1 MMPGQPPGAGQPG
14 WRFDSATGYYLN
26 PSTGVYFDPQRGAYG
41 VDGRWISGAEYTAVY
56 GRPMAGPPGAPAAQ
70 QPKHNNRYVAHPSLS
85 RGGVGDASTGIGA
98 PAPASASAPAH
109 QPQPNPGHHHQR
121 PGGDGAGF
129 VPAYGG
135 NADAAEGVRRLQEG
149 MRRRQGAPAAGPNPR
164 VPSSDHQHQGG
175 SNQRGGHQQQQQHPA
190 TVSTSRAA
198 PPTPLGLAAERGD
211 AATCRTLLKDGAD
224 PDGVGPRGNRPLHY
238 AAYEGHAK
246 AAELL
251 LTHDADANARN
262 DVGCTPLHNA
272 STRGHGDVVA
282 SLIAAGADVNA
293 VDVDGV
299 TPLHVASTRG
309 VSEQLLRAG
318 ADPNARR
325 RDGRTPLHE
334 ACERGDGWATEALL
348 GLGAAPDAR
357 EKASCGG
364 RTPLHVTG
372 DWRCARALCAA
383 GADVEAVAD
392 GSGWTPLQ
400 TAAAEGK
407 AEVVRT
413 LLEAGARSNAR
424 TSVKIGWGKTALDL
438 AKERGHR
445 EVTRLLGG
453 GGGTVGGVG
462 GVGAEGLNER
472 GGGDAPNPTVDGSNP
487 VGASGEYPH
496 GAQAYAQYARA
507 PHAKAADAYPE
518 GSGGVFSPAFLLR
531 QFASSRALLA
541 FVVVTL
547 LLLLGGLSAIRGM
560 RNELAEWRALRE
572 KKAARR
578 EKAEKAAAF
587 KKSQEEEA
595 ARRRAVLAEA
605 EVARVLACPAVVT
618 EAATKAAEE
627 AKAKGEPKPRK
638 DHSAVHRCVLDLGGP
653 GTSTELRADS
663 EKGGGGDPSR
673 CVVCAEFLADVAE
686 KVKIELAGSGSKD
699 GAGVADRVLGTA
711 CGEAQGG
718 GNSRHGKLCDSLLT
732 LRKDVARP
740 LGLGVPPRKIC
751 ERVSQK
757 DALICELKAAKEGT
771 VGAEGGD
778 VAASDAFKRISLLVH
793 PDKHR
798 GHHGAKA
805 NAAFRLLKQ
814 ARDHFDLKAKRE
826 AERLKKEEGGE

>member
-1 MMPGQPPGAGQPG
+1 M
-14 WRFDSATGYYLN
+14 
-26 PSTGVYFDPQRGAYG
+26 
-41 VDGRWISGAEYTAVY
+41 
-56 GRPMAGPPGAPAAQ
+56 
-70 QPKHNNRYVAHPSLS
+70 
-85 RGGVGDASTGIGA
+85 
-98 PAPASASAPAH
+98 
-109 QPQPNPGHHHQR
+109 
-121 PGGDGAGF
+121 
-129 VPAYGG
+129 
-135 NADAAEGVRRLQEG
+135 
-149 MRRRQGAPAAGPNPR
+149 
-164 VPSSDHQHQGG
+164 
-175 SNQRGGHQQQQQHPA
+175 
-190 TVSTSRAA
+190 
-198 PPTPLGLAAERGD
+198 
-211 AATCRTLLKDGAD
+211 
-224 PDGVGPRGNRPLHY
+224 
-238 AAYEGHAK
+238 
-246 AAELL
+246 
-251 LTHDADANARN
+251 
-262 DVGCTPLHNA
+262 
-272 STRGHGDVVA
+272 
-282 SLIAAGADVNA
+282 
-293 VDVDGV
+293 DVDGV
-299 TPLHVASTRG
+299 AALHVASTRN
-309 VSEQLLRAG
+309 VTEALLRAG
-318 ADPNARR
+318 ADPNARG

-348 GLGAAPDAR
+348 GLGAAPNAR
-357 EKASCGG
+357 EKASRGG

-383 GADVEAVAD
+383 GADAEATAD
-392 GSGWTPLQ
+392 VTGWTPLQ

-413 LLEAGARSNAR
+413 LLEAGARVNAR
-424 TSVKIGWGKTALDL
+424 TSVKIGWGKTAADL
-438 AKERGHR
+438 ARERGHR

-453 GGGTVGGVG
+453 GGAGGSG
-462 GVGAEGLNER
+462 GSGGDDGGLNER

-487 VGASGEYPH
+487 ASTGEYPH
-496 GAQAYAQYARA
+496 GARAYAQYARA
-507 PHAKAADAYPE
+507 PHAKAAEAYPE
-518 GSGGVFSPAFLLR
+518 GSGGVFSFSTQLR
-531 QFASSRALLA
+531 RFASSRALLA

-547 LLLLGGLSAIRGM
+547 LLLVGGLSAIRGM

-663 EKGGGGDPSR
+663 EKGGDPSR

-699 GAGVADRVLGTA
+699 GAGTADRVLGTA

-757 DALICELKAAKEGT
+757 DSLICELKAAKEGT

-778 VAASDAFKRISLLVH
+778 VAAGDAFKRISLLVH

-814 ARDHFDLKAKRE
+814 ARDHFDMKAKRE
-826 AERLKKEEGGE
+826 AERLKKEEGRE

>member
-1 MMPGQPPGAGQPG
+1 MMPGQPPGAGLPG

-56 GRPMAGPPGAPAAQ
+56 GRPAAGPPGAPAAQ
-70 QPKHNNRYVAHPSLS
+70 QPKHNNRYVAHPALS

-98 PAPASASAPAH
+98 PAPASASAPVH
-109 QPQPNPGHHHQR
+109 QPPPNPGHHHHQR

-149 MRRRQGAPAAGPNPR
+149 MRRRQGAPAAGPNTH
-164 VPSSDHQHQGG
+164 PSSDHQHHGDHHHQ
-175 SNQRGGHQQQQQHPA
+175 QRHQQQHHPPA
-190 TVSTSRAA
+190 TTVSTSRAA

-211 AATCRTLLKDGAD
+211 ASTCRALLKDGAD

-238 AAYEGHAK
+238 ASYEGHAK

-251 LTHDADANARN
+251 LASDADANARN

-272 STRGHGDVVA
+272 STRGHVDVVA

-299 TPLHVASTRG
+299 APLHVASDRG
-309 VSEQLLRAG
+309 VTEALLRAG

-357 EKASCGG
+357 EKGSRGG

-400 TAAAEGK
+400 TAAATGE

-413 LLEAGARSNAR
+413 LLEAGARVNAR
-424 TSVKIGWGKTALDL
+424 TSVKIGWGKTASDL
-438 AKERGHR
+438 ARERGHR

-453 GGGTVGGVG
+453 GGSGRGGADDRG
-462 GVGAEGLNER
+462 GSNER
-472 GGGDAPNPTVDGSNP
+472 SPGGDAPKPTVEPGSNP
-487 VGASGEYPH
+487 SLGGGEYPH

-507 PHAKAADAYPE
+507 PHAKEAEAYPE
-518 GSGGVFSPAFLLR
+518 GSGGVSAR
-531 QFASSRALLA
+531 IRRFASSRAFVA
-541 FVVVTL
+541 FVVVALVAL
-547 LLLLGGLSAIRGM
+547 LVGLSAIRGM

-618 EAATKAAEE
+618 EAAAKAAEE

-663 EKGGGGDPSR
+663 EKGGGDPSR

-732 LRKDVARP
+732 LRRDVARP

-778 VAASDAFKRISLLVH
+778 VAAADAFKRISLLVH